1 LVFYKIYKTKKMSYE
16 QWLEIA
22 LQYLNTP
29 MPSIMD
35 VKRPAFNKLKST
47 AILTSTYGWNVSKEI
62 TEALYEKQCAESRKQ
77 DQILAN
83 AVGLSIERWIN
94 DSRKNRNGGHPSSTF
109 QGCDV

>member
-1 LVFYKIYKTKKMSYE
+1 LVFYTIYKTKKMSYE

-29 MPSIMD
+29 MPCIMD
-35 VKRPAFNKLKST
+35 AERASFNKLKSNV
-47 AILTSTYGWNVSKEI
+47 ILTSTYGWNVSKEI
-62 TEALYEKQCAESRKQ
+62 EEALYEKQCTENKRQ
-77 DQILAN
+77 DQMLAN
-83 AVGLSIERWIN
+83 AVGVSIERWID